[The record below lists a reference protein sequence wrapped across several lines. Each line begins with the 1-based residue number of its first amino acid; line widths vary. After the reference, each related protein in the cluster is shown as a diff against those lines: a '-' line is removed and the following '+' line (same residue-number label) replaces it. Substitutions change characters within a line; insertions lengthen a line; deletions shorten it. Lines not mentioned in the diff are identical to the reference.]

1 MCQRKCDIIKPIAYI
16 VIAAILI
23 LFGCMTYHEFNNCG
37 TYVTTCSAK
46 KDTVM
51 IVKDTSATSSIMAVD
66 SAKTEKF
73 LVEYTMYKN
82 KVDSLSNVV
91 SNVNGQYISMID
103 MMIDKFNTWVG
114 FWLAVLSLIL
124 VLVSVWQYLK
134 IEKYEERIKSI
145 ESKNEKI
152 SIIVAKES
160 EKLTKHCADQKE
172 QLSDGLTDIKTKI
185 HQFQKQAKDYLD
197 CQIAEHKYSTLENRM
212 TSLLLCLS
220 SVPDPQMFSDSDERK
235 EQISYYLGLTSNL
248 LAEYFKL
255 IEQEHERHQLRKA
268 NISCIPMVL
277 LNLRM
282 SIIRL
287 QGVLHDPIIYIK
299 YEELKGKIE
308 TLETSIRRDP
318 LFGQD
323 NLADLNT
330 LIKQFNEFK
339 SEIDRCKEIV

>member
-1 MCQRKCDIIKPIAYI
+1 MERYRNA
-16 VIAAILI
+16 
-23 LFGCMTYHEFNNCG
+23 EG
-37 TYVTTCSAK
+37 TSGTGYRSRQ
-46 KDTVM
+46 
-51 IVKDTSATSSIMAVD
+51 
-66 SAKTEKF
+66 
-73 LVEYTMYKN
+73 LQP
-82 KVDSLSNVV
+82 
-91 SNVNGQYISMID
+91 VNGACPL
-103 MMIDKFNTWVG
+103 FT
-114 FWLAVLSLIL
+114 
-124 VLVSVWQYLK
+124 
-134 IEKYEERIKSI
+134 
-145 ESKNEKI
+145 
-152 SIIVAKES
+152 
-160 EKLTKHCADQKE
+160 
-172 QLSDGLTDIKTKI
+172 
-185 HQFQKQAKDYLD
+185 
-197 CQIAEHKYSTLENRM
+197 
-212 TSLLLCLS
+212 CLS

-287 QGVLHDPIIYIK
+287 QGVLHDPVIYIK

-308 TLETSIRRDP
+308 TVETSIRRDP